1 MLARSVF
8 IRTFSADF
16 RIFLRYVFFH
26 FRPFSPF
33 LSRFCAR
40 TISGN
45 QPLTSP
51 SYYPVIPGAHTFL
64 LSLSLYH
71 THINTHLTKNQ
82 KQSLVCFP
90 VNHSLVF
97 SLSGSSVE
105 RKVEGFG
112 GGGQVS
118 LPWCPGTVRGRLGLI
133 WALIPSPL
141 PGDPRTNLM

>member
-26 FRPFSPF
+26 FRPFSLFSLVSVPGPF
-33 LSRFCAR
+33 QVISHLPLPPIIPLSPGH
-40 TISGN
+40 I
-45 QPLTSP
+45 P
-51 SYYPVIPGAHTFL
+51 SF
-64 LSLSLYH
+64 SLSLYH

>member
-64 LSLSLYH
+64 LSLSLSH
-71 THINTHLTKNQ
+71 THKHTSDKEPEAE
-82 KQSLVCFP
+82 SG
-90 VNHSLVF
+90 VF
-97 SLSGSSVE
+97 SCKSLSSFLSLWILRGE
-105 RKVEGFG
+105 EG
-112 GGGQVS
+112 GGVWRRRSGFV
-118 LPWCPGTVRGRLGLI
+118 TVV
-133 WALIPSPL
+133 
-141 PGDPRTNLM
+141 PGDSEGSAGSNLGSDPLSSPWRPPH

>member
-97 SLSGSSVE
+97 SLWILRGE
-105 RKVEGFG
+105 EG
-112 GGGQVS
+112 GGVWRRRSGFV
-118 LPWCPGTVRGRLGLI
+118 TVV
-133 WALIPSPL
+133 
-141 PGDPRTNLM
+141 PGDSEGSAGSNLGSDPLSSPWRPPH